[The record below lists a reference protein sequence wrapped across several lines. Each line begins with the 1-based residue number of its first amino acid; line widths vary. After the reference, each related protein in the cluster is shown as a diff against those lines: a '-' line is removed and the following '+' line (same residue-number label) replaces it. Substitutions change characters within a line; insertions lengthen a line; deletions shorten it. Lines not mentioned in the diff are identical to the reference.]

1 MSEAPVDIFGYLD
14 YRAFLRDVYA
24 AKKAGPRGFSYR
36 AFSQRAGLS
45 SPNALKLVIDGARNL
60 TPQMAERFAKALRLG
75 DEATAYFLD
84 LVGFGQAKSVGE
96 RAAFYQRLTASK
108 RYQRVHP
115 LDLAHAAY
123 YGSWYMPAIR
133 ELAAR
138 ADFDPD
144 PAWIAGR
151 LQPAITPL
159 EAKRALGVLLEL
171 GLLVRDPD
179 GRVHQGEAQLLATAA
194 ETRSVHLASY
204 HKAMMTRAAAA
215 LDDLP
220 SDKRDVSSLTLC
232 VGADGLALLKERL
245 QRFRRELLELSTLED
260 EPRQV
265 VQVGFQ
271 LFPLTIDEDQP

>member
-1 MSEAPVDIFGYLD
+1 MSEPAVDIFGYLD

-36 AFSQRAGLS
+36 AFSQRAGLR
-45 SPNALKLVIDGARNL
+45 SPNFLKLVIDGERNL
-60 TPQMAERFAKALRLG
+60 TRPMAERFAKALRLS
-75 DEATAYFLD
+75 DDATSYFLD
-84 LVGFGQAKSVGE
+84 LVGFGQAKSIGE
-96 RAAFYQRLTASK
+96 RTAFYQRLTSSK

-138 ADFDPD
+138 SDFDPD
-144 PAWIAGR
+144 PTWIASR
-151 LQPAITPL
+151 LQPAITAL
-159 EAKRALGVLLEL
+159 EAKSALGVLLEL
-171 GLLVRDPD
+171 GLLVREPD
-179 GRVHQGEAQLLATAA
+179 GRVHQGDAPLVATAT
-194 ETRSVHLASY
+194 ETRSVHLATY
-204 HKAMMTRAAAA
+204 HKAMMSRAAAA
-215 LDDLP
+215 LDELP

-232 VGADGLALLKERL
+232 VGAGGLALLKERL
-245 QRFRRELLELSTLED
+245 QRFRRELLELSSLED

-265 VQVGFQ
+265 VQVAFQ